1 MIIPDLFILT
11 AIGDLSEV
19 PTTKIYKKKK
29 KKLRGKEKLHLT
41 SNCSFYFCI
50 DKRPSFTFTTSA
62 IVVCLFFQFEKG
74 QTIVK

>member
-11 AIGDLSEV
+11 AIWDLSEV
-19 PTTKIYKKKK
+19 RTTKIFIYKKRMK
-29 KKLRGKEKLHLT
+29 GKEKLHLT

-50 DKRPSFTFTTSA
+50 DKRPSFIFTTSA
-62 IVVCLFFQFEKG
+62 IVVCVLFQFEKG